1 MLRCVFGSEGDNDA
15 ANHYSTN
22 ILAATCGALSLLA
35 LGMLFAFKLP
45 AAGTNQEVR
54 ARNVILFVGDGMG
67 PEHVN
72 AARAFLG
79 GPLSFEHFPYHSD
92 LGTDS
97 ATVSGPTDSAAGAT
111 AMSTGM
117 RVYNGV
123 ISLALPGDGRIL
135 PTALEGCQ
143 ARGKSSGLVTTSYMT
158 DATPGAF
165 AAHEESRTEYA
176 AIAGDYLNDS
186 RPNVLFGGGD
196 RGLSP
201 NLAQSAG
208 YQVVTDTGGLLA
220 LNGDAS
226 QHVSGQFG
234 SGEMPS
240 IYDGRGNLPTLSQ
253 MTNAALALLSRD
265 SDGFFLLVEQ
275 EGTDT
280 YAHMNNITRTVHAA
294 IELDEAVT
302 EALEWSAG
310 RADTL
315 ILVTA
320 DHETGGLTLLAD
332 NGPGNMPSVGWATA
346 GHTDTR
352 VPVYGMGPAA
362 QGIEVLAA
370 QAHLTDLASILDRCG
385 YTGYL
390 PFVPSTI
397 TSDN

>member
-1 MLRCVFGSEGDNDA
+1 MVF
-15 ANHYSTN
+15 T
-22 ILAATCGALSLLA
+22 
-35 LGMLFAFKLP
+35 FKVSS
-45 AAGTNQEVR
+45 AGTNQDAR

-67 PEHVN
+67 PQHVN

-79 GPLSFEHFPYHSD
+79 RPLSFEHFPYHSD

-97 ATVSGPTDSAAGAT
+97 ATASGPTDSAAGAT
-111 AMSTGM
+111 AMGTGV

-123 ISLALPGDGRIL
+123 ISLALPGDGHIL
-135 PTALEGCQ
+135 PTVLEQCQ
-143 ARGKSSGLVTTSYMT
+143 ERGKSSGLVTTSYMT

-186 RPNVLFGGGD
+186 RPNILFGGGD

-201 NLAQSAG
+201 DLAQSAG
-208 YQVVTDTGGLLA
+208 YQVVTDTGTLLA
-220 LNGDAS
+220 LDEDAS
-226 QHVSGQFG
+226 RHVSGQFG

-240 IYDGRGNLPTLSQ
+240 IFDGRGNLPTLPQ
-253 MTNAALALLSRD
+253 MTDAALTLLSRD

-302 EALEWSAG
+302 EAVEWSAG
-310 RADTL
+310 QADTL
-315 ILVTA
+315 ILVAA

-332 NGPGNMPSVGWATA
+332 NGPGNMPSVSWTTA
-346 GHTDTR
+346 GHTDTP
-352 VPVYGMGPAA
+352 VPLYGMGPAA
-362 QGIEVLAA
+362 QGIEAFGA
-370 QAHLTDLASILDRCG
+370 EAHLTHLAAILGRCG
-385 YTGYL
+385 YSGYL

-397 TSDN
+397 TNDN